1 MSFRSYLHFLPI
13 CHLNH
18 ASFSSYD
25 GGSTAPLT
33 VREASISSSYSLFAE
48 FFYTRESTSIDVARE
63 CCCGRGKGDFFF
75 LSPFL
80 GPERSARV
88 LLFDVSPSRT
98 DRAGPH
104 AVRVLPHTFG
114 IRVSCSCCHVTAKKA
129 ETVRQ

>member
-1 MSFRSYLHFLPI
+1 MPNLARFEPYELPLVFTLPTT

-63 CCCGRGKGDFFF
+63 CCCERGKGDFFL

-98 DRAGPH
+98 DRTLHVCSRILSVSMFPA
-104 AVRVLPHTFG
+104 RV
-114 IRVSCSCCHVTAKKA
+114 VT
-129 ETVRQ
+129 